1 MKRSK
6 KKVRLQEPDMRKV
19 VLQRLR
25 HMQRVKLAN
34 EMFKAQTENLEMRQ
48 WHQERQKRANFR
60 EEHDR
65 IRAEIASN
73 SIFPPG
79 TLRRLQS
86 RQEKLRRLAGSAL
99 GTDRS

>member
-1 MKRSK
+1 
-6 KKVRLQEPDMRKV
+6 MRRV

-25 HMQRVKLAN
+25 HMQKVKLAN

-48 WHQERQKRANFR
+48 WHRERQERANFR

-65 IRAEIASN
+65 IRGELASK

-79 TLRRLQS
+79 TLRRLQG
-86 RQEKLRRLAGSAL
+86 RQEELRRLAGLAL
-99 GTDRS
+99 GTDRTE